1 MISMKWPPISCQS
14 VFHFKPSGRTDGGGA
29 ARRDG
34 RIACIAAS
42 ARRPFACRQL
52 IRYGAS
58 PLLPA
63 AAVCCQPPPGEFYY
77 HLTPRRR
84 LGELVV
90 VAVLCPS
97 SNRLFSHAKA
107 GAQRLA
113 ERLAKAAECRKAT
126 TAAAAAGQ
134 PQISA
139 AESSV
144 SHFVSLRICFTK
156 SWPREPASSQPREA
170 PFTPPLL
177 SLALAERACRPA
189 SDSKHNTHFEMFEFV
204 ASEETLSCVACQFAC
219 T

>member
-14 VFHFKPSGRTDGGGA
+14 VFHFKPSGRTDGGA

-90 VAVLCPS
+90 VAVLLPLLES
-97 SNRLFSHAKA
+97 IILARQSGRTTARRAARKSRRMPESNDSRRRRWSASDIGGRVK
-107 GAQRLA
+107 RLA
-113 ERLAKAAECRKAT
+113 LCFPENLFHKKLATRARLEPAKGSAIH
-126 TAAAAAGQ
+126 AAAPIAG
-134 PQISA
+134 
-139 AESSV
+139 SSGA
-144 SHFVSLRICFTK
+144 SL
-156 SWPREPASSQPREA
+156 
-170 PFTPPLL
+170 PPG
-177 SLALAERACRPA
+177 ERQQTQHTFR
-189 SDSKHNTHFEMFEFV
+189 DV
-204 ASEETLSCVACQFAC
+204 
-219 T
+219 